1 MSTTAARQRSSPRA
15 QESAD
20 PLMRAR
26 RDLSAFIRD
35 RALETKQAVGFGWVG
50 VPAAPDTYQQLRGA
64 WHYSKATGA
73 PLPVSNL
80 FCDSVIYLE
89 PSDNLAFRFWH
100 DVHHVQL
107 GLSFALPDELELA
120 LWHLD
125 QLQAAGH
132 PRGTLTYQLLEAD
145 LVGQVLIMAV
155 GGRFP
160 FDQMTFVQACADGGL
175 TTGVLAELR
184 RIPTADPLSSP
195 R

>member
-1 MSTTAARQRSSPRA
+1 MSTTAARPLSRPGPSQH
-15 QESAD
+15 ED

-35 RALETKQAVGFGWVG
+35 QALETKQAVGFGWVG

-64 WHYSKATGA
+64 WHHSKVTGA
-73 PLPVSNL
+73 PLPVSNP

-107 GLSFALPDELELA
+107 GLSFALADELELA

-125 QLQAAGH
+125 RLQEAGH
-132 PRGTLTYQLLEAD
+132 PRGTLTHRLLEAD

-160 FDQMTFVQACADGGL
+160 FDQLMFVKACARMGL

-184 RIPTADPLSSP
+184 RIPKASPLSSGQ
-195 R
+195 

>member
-1 MSTTAARQRSSPRA
+1 MSTTAALPLPGTSERD
-15 QESAD
+15 D

-35 RALETKQAVGFGWVG
+35 QALETKKAVGFGWVG

-64 WHYSKATGA
+64 WHHSKVTGA
-73 PLPVSNL
+73 PLPVSKL

-125 QLQAAGH
+125 QLEEAGH
-132 PRGTLTYQLLEAD
+132 PRGTLTHRLLEAD

-160 FDQMTFVQACADGGL
+160 FDQMTFVQACADEGL

-184 RIPTADPLSSP
+184 RISSANP
-195 R
+195 GSSQMRV